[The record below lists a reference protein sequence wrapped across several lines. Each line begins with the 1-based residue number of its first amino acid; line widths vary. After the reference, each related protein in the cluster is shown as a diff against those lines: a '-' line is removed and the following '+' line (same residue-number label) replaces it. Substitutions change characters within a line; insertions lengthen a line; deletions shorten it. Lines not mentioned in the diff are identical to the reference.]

1 MGMGTGTDIDMSVGM
16 GIDMGMEHGYGSAR
30 LGRPP
35 FFSLLLLRRTK
46 KVYTYI
52 KEMRFSAFICQE
64 GKKKKSNS
72 MHLAYLVH

>member
-16 GIDMGMEHGYGSAR
+16 GIDMGMGMGMGAR
-30 LGRPP
+30 AWGDPP
-35 FFSLLLLRRTK
+35 FSFLLLLRRTK

-64 GKKKKSNS
+64 GKKKE
-72 MHLAYLVH
+72 L